1 MWSLL
6 SGVEPLIKKKEVNNG
21 CTEFGAAFL
30 EICLNFCFVLHFNC
44 LYKAWLGRGILGE
57 GNVQKELKKNR
68 SKQLVKEKL
77 AKATFIL

>member
-1 MWSLL
+1 MEWNHLF
-6 SGVEPLIKKKEVNNG
+6 KKKVNNG
-21 CTEFGAAFL
+21 YNEFGAALKENLLKFVCFL
-30 EICLNFCFVLHFNC
+30 LHINC

-77 AKATFIL
+77 AKAIFAL